1 MLDSAQSERA
11 VLAHH
16 SPAAVHAPAAA
27 AAAAAG
33 CRLQHHR
40 PDTQRDN
47 SAIIRSHVIEIFFF
61 LEAIDATYSAYPV
74 CQVSLQP
81 LFNAS
86 TGRDACSVEY
96 CRSSGVSSKKSGR
109 P

>member
-27 AAAAAG
+27 AAG
-33 CRLQHHR
+33 CKLQHRR
-40 PDTQRDN
+40 PDTQQDN
-47 SAIIRSHVIEIFFF
+47 SAIIRSHVIEIIFF
-61 LEAIDATYSAYPV
+61 EAIDATYSAYPV
-74 CQVSLQP
+74 CQGSLQP

-96 CRSSGVSSKKSGR
+96 CRSSGVSSKNSGR